1 MRVSAPD
8 NLHQMELESANENF
22 ELFRRFHRLDDD
34 TYSVAEATLKG
45 EYYFSRFSLDLI
57 PVDSIEI
64 TDRFAKILREDASG
78 AESEELP
85 RMSFDKLSNFAK
97 GKALLEKQL
106 KKICETSNT
115 GMREDLERV
124 ILAGGK
130 RLRPALAQAA
140 YALGDAP
147 KLPILPLMVMIELMH
162 TASLIHDEVVEK
174 GMVRRNVPTINATSG
189 DLNAVR
195 AADFILGRAME
206 LLKIYKGSG
215 INERLAKV
223 SEQMCIGELEQ
234 LEKLN
239 TEFSEEAYF
248 RMIEKKTA
256 LFIEAAA
263 FTGAVAGGCSP
274 EVIKAMEGYG
284 YNIGVAFQIKDDI
297 LDFTGTEKFG
307 KSIGQDERKGLATL
321 PKIIGLEEAQKQ
333 VEAYSEKAISA
344 LEIIKNGASKK
355 AFIEMAKQLENR
367 EI

>member
-8 NLHQMELESANENF
+8 NIHQMELESANENF
-22 ELFRRFHRLDDD
+22 ELFRRFHKLDDD
-34 TYSVAEATLKG
+34 TYTVAEATLKG
-45 EYYFSRFSLDLI
+45 DYYFSRFSLDLI

-78 AESEELP
+78 EVSEELP
-85 RMSFDKLSNFAK
+85 KMSFDKPSNFIK
-97 GKALLEKQL
+97 GKELLEKQL
-106 KKICETSNT
+106 KKICETPNT
-115 GMREDLERV
+115 GMKEDLERV

-162 TASLIHDEVVEK
+162 TASLIHDDVVDK

-189 DLNAVR
+189 DLKAVR

-223 SEQMCIGELEQ
+223 SEQMCIGELDQ
-234 LEKLN
+234 LETLN

-263 FTGAVAGGCSP
+263 YTGAVAGGCP
-274 EVIKAMEGYG
+274 AEIIKAMEVYG

-307 KSIGQDERKGLATL
+307 KSIGQDEKKGLATL
-321 PKIIGLEEAQKQ
+321 PKIIGLEEAQKR
-333 VEAYSEKAISA
+333 VKTYSEKAISA
-344 LEIIKNGASKK
+344 LEIIRNGTSKK

>member
-1 MRVSAPD
+1 MIVTAPE
-8 NLHQMELESANENF
+8 NIHQIELESANENF
-22 ELFRRFHRLDDD
+22 ELFRRFHKLDNS
-34 TYSVAEATLKG
+34 TYTVAEATLKG
-45 EYYFSRFSLDLI
+45 DYYFSLFSLDLI

-78 AESEELP
+78 YESEELP
-85 RMSFDKLSNFAK
+85 QMSFDRPSNFLK
-97 GKALLEKQL
+97 GKSLLEKQL
-106 KKICETSNT
+106 EKICYTPNEE
-115 GMREDLERV
+115 MRMDLERV

-140 YALGDAP
+140 YELGKDP

-162 TASLIHDEVVEK
+162 TASLIHDDVVDQ
-174 GMVRRNVPTINATSG
+174 GTFRRKVPTINVTSG
-189 DLNAVR
+189 NLKAVR
-195 AADFILGRAME
+195 SADFILGRAME
-206 LLKIYKGSG
+206 LLKIYKGAG

-234 LEKLN
+234 LDNLN
-239 TEFSEEAYF
+239 TDISEEDYF
-248 RMIEKKTA
+248 KMIEKKTA

-274 EVIKAMEGYG
+274 EEIHAMEIYG

-297 LDFTGTEKFG
+297 LDFTGGEKFG
-307 KSIGQDERKGLATL
+307 KETGQDAKKGLKTL
-321 PKIIGLEEAQKQ
+321 PKIIGLEKAQER
-333 VEAYSEKAISA
+333 VEYFSDKAISA
-344 LEIIKNGASKK
+344 LDEIRNGTSKK